1 MRTYRYFLPLFV
13 AVFMAA
19 SSAFADSKNSD
30 NPFLPGLNQKPDYAL
45 ATAQSVRDAV
55 KISIADAKAS
65 LEKIYAV
72 KKQDRN
78 FENTMRKLDDTYHKL
93 NTTYALIYLQ
103 ANVSSDDSVR
113 IAGSDG
119 SVEMQMFFN
128 ELAIDENL
136 YKAVK
141 EYSETSEGKELAGY
155 KKKYLTETLRDF
167 ERSGFALPKEKRLE
181 LKNVQDKISELENE
195 FSKNI
200 AEYDDYLFLDEN
212 DMKGMDDDYKNARLV
227 YDGKYKVGLDYP
239 SYIPFMK
246 YAKSD
251 RVRKDLYFKYNNRA
265 AAKNLPVLDSLLIY
279 RAKLAGILGYKT
291 YAEYQTA
298 VTMSKNPKAIWDFE
312 NSLID
317 KVKEK
322 AKKDY
327 AELLEMKKEYTGN
340 QNASEVYS
348 WESSFYNNLL
358 IEKKYSLDQNALR
371 EYFPLNEVMNGMF
384 EITKT
389 MFGIDIQEDKS
400 VSVWHKDVKAY
411 KVTENGKTAAY
422 FYIDLFP
429 RKNKFSHA
437 ASFPMTT
444 GKNYKEG
451 YQLPEAALVCNF
463 SEPTEDKPAL
473 LTHDEVETLFHEFG
487 HVLHHLLSK
496 TDLSSQSGFSTTID
510 YVETPSQTFEDLVWN
525 YDALKLFA
533 KHYKTGEVL
542 PKETFDK
549 MTAAKNVGSGNA
561 TLAQIYYGLIDL
573 TLHDKYDPAGKT
585 TTTDVVKKLQ
595 NETMLYKYLEDT
607 HMQAAFGHL
616 TDYAAGYYGYLWAKV
631 FAEDIYSQ
639 FEKNGIFDKETGMK
653 FRKIIL
659 EKGAS
664 EDPMNLVKEFLG
676 REPSQEPF
684 LKSIGL

>member
-1 MRTYRYFLPLFV
+1 MKCRSRFLSLV
-13 AVFMAA
+13 LIVFTTA
-19 SSAFADSKNSD
+19 SLAFAGSKNTG
-30 NPFLPGLNQKPDYAL
+30 NPFLPGLNQKSDYAQ
-45 ATAQSVRDAV
+45 ATAQHVRDAV
-55 KISIADAKAS
+55 KTSVAGAKES
-65 LEKIYAV
+65 LKQIYTIN
-72 KKQDRN
+72 KEDRN
-78 FENTMRKLDDTYHKL
+78 FDNTLRAFDDINHKL
-93 NTTYALIYLQ
+93 GTTYSLIYLQ
-103 ANVSSDDSVR
+103 ANVSTDDSVR
-113 IAGSDG
+113 TAAGDG

-128 ELAIDENL
+128 ELAIDEDL

-141 EYSETSEGKELAGY
+141 EYSETNEGKNLTGY

-181 LKNVQDKISELENE
+181 LKKVQDKISDLENQ

-212 DMKGMDDDYKNARLV
+212 DMKGLDDDYKNARLV

-239 SYIPFMK
+239 SYVPFMK
-246 YAKSD
+246 YAKSE
-251 RVRKDLYFKYNNRA
+251 RVRKDLYVKYNNRA
-265 AAKNLPVLDSLLIY
+265 ANKNLAVLDSLLIY
-279 RAKLAGILGYKT
+279 RSKLAGILGYKT
-291 YAEYQTA
+291 YAEYQT
-298 VTMSKNPKAIWDFE
+298 VITMSKNPKAIWDFE
-312 NSLID
+312 NNLIE

-327 AELLEMKKEYTGN
+327 AELLEVKREYTGDK
-340 QNASEVYS
+340 NASELNS

-358 IEKKYSLDQNALR
+358 LEKKYNLDQNALR
-371 EYFPLNEVMNGMF
+371 EYFPLNEVLNGMF
-384 EITKT
+384 DITKT
-389 MFGIDIQEDKS
+389 MFGVDIQEDKS
-400 VSVWHKDVKAY
+400 VSVWHKDVRVY
-411 KVTENGKTAAY
+411 KFMEEGKESAY
-422 FYIDLFP
+422 FYVDLFP

-437 ASFPMTT
+437 ACFPVVT
-444 GKNYKEG
+444 GKNYEEG
-451 YQLPEAALVCNF
+451 YQLPGVALVCNF
-463 SEPTEDKPAL
+463 SEPTDDKPAL

-487 HVLHHLLSK
+487 HVLHHLLSR

-525 YDALKLFA
+525 YEALKLFA

-573 TLHDKYDPAGKT
+573 TLHDKFDPAGKA

-595 NETMLYKYLEDT
+595 NEVMLYKYLEDT

-639 FEKNGIFDKETGMK
+639 FEKNGIFDKATGMK

-676 REPSQEPF
+676 REPSQEAF